1 MVRLPLPKGS
11 EMRIA
16 PRSLLVSATLLFV
29 AGLTLQACTAPAPP
43 AESDAEAEADTQ
55 VSPTFNNDFSIREV
69 MTYIIDPVSD
79 YVFDAIIVDI
89 TAEGVAE
96 TVPTTDED
104 WATVMRGAVSLI
116 EGGNLLKISR
126 RVAPADDNVSKN
138 PNELHP
144 DEIQALIDR
153 SPGVWNAYVDAMQAE
168 AFTLVDIVNA
178 RATDRLIEAGSD
190 IDRVCE
196 ACHLQFWYP
205 SERDA
210 IIRNRNSTVTPP
222 APGN

>member
-1 MVRLPLPKGS
+1 
-11 EMRIA
+11 MRIA

>member
-1 MVRLPLPKGS
+1 
-11 EMRIA
+11 MRIA
-16 PRSLLVSATLLFV
+16 PRPLLVSATLLFI

-43 AESDAEAEADTQ
+43 AESEGEAQVDAQAT
-55 VSPTFNNDFSIREV
+55 PTFNNDFSIREV

-79 YVFDAIIVDI
+79 YVFDAVVVDI
-89 TAEGVAE
+89 TPEGMTE

-116 EGGNLLKISR
+116 EGSNLLKISR

-144 DEIQALIDR
+144 DEIQELIDR
-153 SPGVWNAYVDAMQAE
+153 SPGVWNAYIDAMQAE
-168 AFTLVDIVNA
+168 AFTIVDIVNA
-178 RATDRLIEAGSD
+178 RDADRLTQAGSD

-210 IIRNRNSTVTPP
+210 IMRNRNSTVTLPSE
-222 APGN
+222 GN